1 MNLEE
6 LENAV
11 SRLSPNEYD
20 SFRDWFAEFDMTQWD
35 KQIETDSDAGRLD
48 GMIKKAL
55 EDYEDLK
62 ALREAKAAESE
73 TVSAPLNS
81 LRNDLLS
88 D

>member
-11 SRLSPNEYD
+11 SRLSPDEYD

-55 EDYEDLK
+55 EDYDAGRATDLQ
-62 ALREAKAAESE
+62 A
-73 TVSAPLNS
+73 
-81 LRNDLLS
+81 
-88 D
+88 